1 MAEIGSAGGR
11 GFTIACAKR
20 APLLTDGNRF
30 SPRDCR
36 PNTTTL
42 GENRFHTRVL
52 HMRPPARDCHGAIP
66 WACLIMGVAGSV
78 ETISVRRCA
87 AGRVA
92 HSVRLCMRFACLVGG
107 VLG

>member
-11 GFTIACAKR
+11 GFTIASAKR

-52 HMRPPARDCHGAIP
+52 HMRPPARDCHGAFP

-87 AGRVA
+87 AGASRI
-92 HSVRLCMRFACLVGG
+92 LCVFACDLRVLLPG